1 MSTYNNRRFT
11 PGNKANLSQY
21 ITKEYIKQY
30 YRAFTTNQVFQNIN
44 NGDDISMGN
53 LCGCIQQRANN
64 LKQGYND
71 PTQVENRRIAQALSS
86 SLGGRITFGNFNIA
100 VNLGLLEGWEG
111 QPGGSPR
118 PIRNSF

>member
-53 LCGCIQQRANN
+53 LCGCIC
-64 LKQGYND
+64 
-71 PTQVENRRIAQALSS
+71 RRSYHRGKEKMQ
-86 SLGGRITFGNFNIA
+86 
-100 VNLGLLEGWEG
+100 
-111 QPGGSPR
+111 
-118 PIRNSF
+118 